1 MKTLI
6 LLFVTLLALSCRESS
21 SEQREEERMADSI
34 RIADSLRALVR
45 VDTVN
50 TDDMPDQNAYAEFA
64 VTNGSGTNLR
74 LRDSRGQINLQGLGT
89 PNDTLSRVLTLAS
102 DTHQGSE
109 VIEYKYD
116 DVNLEFFRPKG
127 TDERWLK
134 TLEIKGG
141 PWATAR
147 GIKIGDSLADVKSMY
162 PKITDWKDDK
172 NIYQYS
178 YSLED
183 ANLLFGIANDKVTRI
198 KIEYNIP

>member
-6 LLFVTLLALSCRESS
+6 LLLVTLLALSCRNSS
-21 SEQREEERMADSI
+21 SESREEQRVADSI
-34 RIADSLRALVR
+34 RIADSMRALVR

-50 TDDMPDQNAYAEFA
+50 TQMPDENAYAEFT
-64 VTNGSGTNLR
+64 VTNGGGTNLR

-134 TLEIKGG
+134 TVEIKGG

-147 GIKIGDSLADVKSMY
+147 GIKIGDSLAEVKSMY
-162 PKITDWKDDK
+162 PKISDWKDDK
-172 NIYQYS
+172 NIYQYA

>member
-6 LLFVTLLALSCRESS
+6 LLLVTLMALSCRESS
-21 SEQREEERMADSI
+21 SETKEERRVADSI
-34 RIADSLRALVR
+34 RIADSLRALVK

-50 TDDMPDQNAYAEFA
+50 TNEMPDENAYVEFS

-89 PNDTLSRVLTLAS
+89 PNDTLSRVLTLVS
-102 DTHQGSE
+102 DTHKGSE

-134 TLEIKGG
+134 TVEIKGG

>member
-21 SEQREEERMADSI
+21 ESREEKRMADSI
-34 RIADSLRALVR
+34 AIADSLRELVR
-45 VDTVN
+45 VDTDN
-50 TDDMPDQNAYAEFA
+50 TDGMPDQNAYAEFS

-89 PNDTLSRVLTLAS
+89 PNDTLSRVLTLIS

-134 TLEIKGG
+134 TVEIKSG

-147 GIKIGDSLADVKSMY
+147 GIKIGDSLMDVKNMY
-162 PKITDWKDDK
+162 PKISDWKDDK

-183 ANLLFGIANDKVTRI
+183 ANLLFGIANDKVSRI